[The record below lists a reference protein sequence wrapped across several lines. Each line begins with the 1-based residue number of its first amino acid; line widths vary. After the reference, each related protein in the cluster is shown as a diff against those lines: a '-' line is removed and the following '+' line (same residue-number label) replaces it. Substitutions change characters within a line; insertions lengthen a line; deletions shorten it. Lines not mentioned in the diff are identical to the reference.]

1 MEKLTMLSISKSEI
15 KQIIKN
21 RIKDEVS
28 PTFVNTD
35 PNLDEEVYYGD
46 LFSILSNDDLDDKEQ
61 EHLNMLIETTY
72 DCDYIL
78 ITE

>member
-15 KQIIKN
+15 KQIIKD

-35 PNLDEEVYYGD
+35 PNLDDEVYYGD

>member
-1 MEKLTMLSISKSEI
+1 MLSISKSEI

>member
-1 MEKLTMLSISKSEI
+1 MLSISKSEI
-15 KQIIKN
+15 KQIIKD

-35 PNLDEEVYYGD
+35 PNLNDEVYYGD

>member
-1 MEKLTMLSISKSEI
+1 MLSISKSEI
-15 KQIIKN
+15 KQIIKD

>member
-15 KQIIKN
+15 KQIIKD

>member
-1 MEKLTMLSISKSEI
+1 MLSISKSEI
-15 KQIIKN
+15 KQIIKD

-35 PNLDEEVYYGD
+35 PNLDEEAYYGD

>member
-1 MEKLTMLSISKSEI
+1 MEKLTTLSISKSEI
-15 KQIIKN
+15 KQIIKD

>member
-1 MEKLTMLSISKSEI
+1 MLSISKSEI
-15 KQIIKN
+15 KQIIKD

-35 PNLDEEVYYGD
+35 PNLDDEVYYGD